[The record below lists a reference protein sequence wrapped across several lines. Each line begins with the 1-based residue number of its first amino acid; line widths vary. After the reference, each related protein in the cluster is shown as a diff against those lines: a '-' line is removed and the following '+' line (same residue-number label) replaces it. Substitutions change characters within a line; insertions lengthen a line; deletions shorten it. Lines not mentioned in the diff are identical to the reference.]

1 MPGSSINTALRR
13 LASQLER
20 GVSNQTET
28 TGENLL
34 LNIGQFLAFRNR
46 LLTFEAACPPDF
58 SGITQRMTQL
68 GAGVTHAVYALDA
81 QDAGR
86 LGTKHAILRV
96 NRFEICEGVDP
107 YRGRMLDSLV
117 VEAWINVQMG
127 QLGLGP
133 QVPHAC
139 LQQRIASE
147 GPHKNKLTLAL
158 VIERYPTSLSALLV
172 NHPTTRLS
180 EERLTQAIERAS
192 TITELVLVDS
202 KLQNFLASPPVVG
215 GGDTWQIVMT
225 DFDPPLA
232 AYVPELSA
240 SCRSLFTLAK
250 VGLELVCGGKH
261 SIGSAF
267 VGRIEVLEREDPQ
280 CAQALFSPS
289 KSWESV
295 PPALRTLLGWYPCVL
310 EDPNAGQGKFAEW
323 QSCMLSA
330 GGLNRNTL
338 SASAARPG
346 QAWTP
351 ANREAAFV
359 AQADVRGAVSRYN
372 DRLYRG
378 RDCIYPG
385 VDDTTA
391 VRVPRPPPLP
401 DFPLPAPSPP
411 SPPDSSSPP
420 SPIPP
425 PPPPPL
431 PCPPDPSSPP
441 SPIPSPPPPPLPS
454 PLSPPLVAVSP
465 GPAAYVS
472 ALQRKAAELF
482 INILNQ
488 KLTVIL
494 NQNLTVA
501 RISVILAWT
510 IVLLIA
516 FRTLATRRSH
526 LSTQRPLRQGYRGVA
541 PACQSACDRESE
553 EIEYL

>member
-28 TGENLL
+28 TGENPL
-34 LNIGQFLAFRNR
+34 LNIGRFLAFRNR

-68 GAGVTHAVYALDA
+68 GAGVTHVVYALDA

-139 LQQRIASE
+139 LHQRIASE

-180 EERLTQAIERAS
+180 EERLTQAIERA
-192 TITELVLVDS
+192 TTMTELVLVDS

-215 GGDTWQIVMT
+215 GGDTWQVVMT

-351 ANREAAFV
+351 ASREAAFV
-359 AQADVRGAVSRYN
+359 AEADVRGAVSRYN

-378 RDCIYPG
+378 RDCIYPE

-411 SPPDSSSPP
+411 S
-420 SPIPP
+420 
-425 PPPPPL
+425 
-431 PCPPDPSSPP
+431 PPDPSSPP

-526 LSTQRPLRQGYRGVA
+526 LSTQRQLRQGYRGMT
-541 PACQSACDRESE
+541 PACQSACHRESE
-553 EIEYL
+553 EISHL

>member
-1 MPGSSINTALRR
+1 MPGPSINTALRH
-13 LASQLER
+13 LVSQLER
-20 GVSNQTET
+20 GVSNQTNT
-28 TGENLL
+28 TGENPLL
-34 LNIGQFLAFRNR
+34 DVGRFLAFRSR
-46 LLTFEAACPPDF
+46 LLTLEAACPPDF
-58 SGITQRMTQL
+58 VALTQRATPFGSGI
-68 GAGVTHAVYALDA
+68 THAVYALDT

-86 LGTKHAILRV
+86 LGMKHAILRV
-96 NRFEICEGVDP
+96 NKLEICEGVDP

-117 VEAWINVQMG
+117 VEAWMNVQMG

-139 LQQRIASE
+139 LQRRIASE

-158 VIERYPTSLSALLV
+158 VIERYPTSLGSLLV

-192 TITELVLVDS
+192 TVTELVLVDS

-267 VGRIEVLEREDPQ
+267 VGRIEKLEREDPQ

-295 PPALRTLLGWYPCVL
+295 PPALRTLLGWFPCVL
-310 EDPNAGQGKFAEW
+310 EDPNAGQGKYAAWE
-323 QSCMLSA
+323 SCMLSA

-338 SASAARPG
+338 SASTARPG

-351 ANREAAFV
+351 ANREASFV
-359 AQADVRGAVSRYN
+359 VKADVRGVVSRYN
-372 DRLYRG
+372 DRAYKG
-378 RDCIYPG
+378 RDCIYPM
-385 VDDTTA
+385 VDDKTA

-401 DFPLPAPSPP
+401 GY
-411 SPPDSSSPP
+411 
-420 SPIPP
+420 PP
-425 PPPPPL
+425 PPPPSP
-431 PCPPDPSSPP
+431 PSPPDPSSPP
-441 SPIPSPPPPPLPS
+441 SPIPRPSSPPLPS
-454 PLSPPLVAVSP
+454 PLSPPLVVVSP
-465 GPAAYVS
+465 DSAAYFW
-472 ALQRKAAELF
+472 ALQRKAAELLIHIF
-482 INILNQ
+482 NQ
-488 KLTVIL
+488 ELT
-494 NQNLTVA
+494 A
-501 RISVILAWT
+501 FILAWIT
-510 IVLLIA
+510 ISLITY
-516 FRTLATRRSH
+516 RILVTRRPH
-526 LSTQRPLRQGYRGVA
+526 LSTQRPSQRGYRGVA
-541 PACQSACDRESE
+541 PAGAPPRRKESE
-553 EIEYL
+553 EIENL